1 MASEVITTGEG
12 AAGLTGELSLLM
24 RCMREPC
31 LDAPPPP
38 PGRRATT
45 AATMALAPTTALD
58 CPVAAA
64 GCTCMERVSMGL
76 VGHEELLVCSSG
88 FSMAEAASRSTTLTE
103 DLKLDLRRHLEVTVA
118 SLAKS
123 SSSSCC
129 LHHSILPCSSSFFSW
144 QNYIFARCNF

>member
-1 MASEVITTGEG
+1 MYGVKFNCKFNLTFLDNVSIVFCFFEYWGAGGEVTD
-12 AAGLTGELSLLM
+12 AVGELSLLR

-58 CPVAAA
+58 CPAAA
-64 GCTCMERVSMGL
+64 GCTWMERVSMGL

-88 FSMAEAASRSTTLTE
+88 FSMAEAAWSTTLT
-103 DLKLDLRRHLEVTVA
+103 V
-118 SLAKS
+118 
-123 SSSSCC
+123 
-129 LHHSILPCSSSFFSW
+129 
-144 QNYIFARCNF
+144 